1 VIDLPLQGALRRYRA
16 MVLIVGVLLLVLVG
30 VGMPLQLAAGQP
42 GVVNVLGPIHGLLYL
57 VYLATAADLAR
68 HRRFTFWQ
76 VVAVVVAGFV
86 PFLAFVV
93 ERRVG
98 AQPTAV
104 RDAGAGAPTER

>member
-1 VIDLPLQGALRRYRA
+1 MDLQLQRAVRRYRVI
-16 MVLIVGVLLLVLVG
+16 VLVVGTLLLLLVA

-42 GVVNVLGPIHGLLYL
+42 GMVNVLGPVHGLLYL
-57 VYLATAADLAR
+57 VYLAAAADLAR

-93 ERRVG
+93 ERRVV
-98 AQPTAV
+98 ARSTPTH
-104 RDAGAGAPTER
+104 DAGAMMPTGR